1 MQLNLESALDRWIE
15 AGLISPETGAQ
26 IRAWEAE
33 HSPVQRSRWQV
44 LAALAAGVIML
55 TAGVLLFVAAHWDNL
70 SPSARFGLVLLMV
83 GIFHVAGAVL
93 AERFPALST
102 ALHGVGTIALG
113 AGIFL
118 AGQIFNLAEHWP
130 GGVMLWALGAVIG
143 YATLRD
149 WLQAALAA
157 ILVPAWLV
165 SEWANAT
172 EWYISDD
179 RAIAVG
185 VLLLAFAYLTI
196 PRKDKSDHTSRA
208 LTLIGAIV
216 LIPAA
221 GWLAEEAHRTHAAYW
236 RHTEGTPKS
245 LSVLAW
251 ALALVLPL
259 ALALFARRKGAW
271 VNVVALLLALLLAF
285 SRANGQSLAFYAW
298 NEFSGY
304 VICALGSCGLMAW
317 GIMERRTSG
326 INLGLIGF
334 GITVI
339 TFYFSTVMD
348 KLGRSVALMGLG
360 VVFLV
365 VAWGFEKTR
374 RKLMA
379 RMMQPAGGTQ

>member
-15 AGLISPETGAQ
+15 AGLISPEIGAQ

-33 HSPVQRSRWQV
+33 HAPVQGSRWRV
-44 LAALAAGVIML
+44 LTALSAGVIML
-55 TAGVLLFVAAHWDNL
+55 TAGVLLFVAAHWDNI
-70 SPSARFGLVLLMV
+70 SPSARFCLVLLMV
-83 GIFHVAGAVL
+83 GIFHVAGAML
-93 AERFPALST
+93 AERFPALAI
-102 ALHGVGTIALG
+102 ALHGVGTVALG

-143 YATLRD
+143 YAILRD
-149 WLQAALAA
+149 WLQASLAA
-157 ILVPAWLV
+157 LLVPAWLI
-165 SEWANAT
+165 SEWVDAT
-172 EWYISDD
+172 ERYVSSV
-179 RAIAVG
+179 RAPALGI
-185 VLLLAFAYLTI
+185 LCLAFAYLAIT
-196 PRKDKSDHTSRA
+196 RRDKNDHVSRA
-208 LTLIGAIV
+208 LNLIGAIA

-221 GWLAEEAHRTHAAYW
+221 ALLAEEAHRFNLAYW
-236 RHTEGTPKS
+236 LHMKNANWPLAIATW
-245 LSVLAW
+245 VLALVVPF
-251 ALALVLPL
+251 ALAL
-259 ALALFARRKGAW
+259 ATRRKGAW
-271 VNVVALLLALLLAF
+271 VNVVALVLALLLAF
-285 SRANGQSLAFYAW
+285 SRAEGTSLAFYAW

-304 VICALGSCGLMAW
+304 VICALGSCGLVAW

-334 GITVI
+334 AGTVI

-365 VAWGFEKTR
+365 LAWGFEKTR

-379 RMMQPAGGTQ
+379 RMMQPVGGAQ